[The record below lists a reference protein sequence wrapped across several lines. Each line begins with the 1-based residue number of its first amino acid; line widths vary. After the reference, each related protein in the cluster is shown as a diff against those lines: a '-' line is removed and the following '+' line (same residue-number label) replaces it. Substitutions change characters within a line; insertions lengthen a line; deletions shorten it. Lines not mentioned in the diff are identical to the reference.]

1 MKKDAALPNSICAEC
16 YKQIETCYSFRKN
29 CLNTYQKLK
38 KHLQALKMK
47 EANTTQYLTV
57 QNTVANKSSVLNN
70 PQFDQDRLKLN
81 MPEKLSHL
89 DSLIDEADKSL
100 CSNKNQVNIPI
111 ESIHKDLENTVK
123 TENLKLFNDLKD
135 ITPID
140 NTKKESDN
148 NIVNIGFVKK
158 DYDFVNMPTE
168 SINKNENIVNMESV
182 SKAYEDNSVN
192 SVNIPIES
200 INKELDR
207 ILSTEGVG
215 NDYVDIVLVINEN
228 SVQILDTEKQI
239 ENKKI
244 MELCGTAATTDKQ
257 NVLQVREIFIKG
269 RYSFIIIIIIISY

>member
-81 MPEKLSHL
+81 MPEKLNL

-207 ILSTEGVG
+207 ILSTEGLG

-257 NVLQVREIFIKG
+257 NVLQVREFFIKG